1 MIVVTSEGL
10 GRINDREG
18 RSASGDCEGDSN
30 KYEDFFHGRI
40 LKKST
45 WNYTTRS
52 PSIVTGIT
60 QQIQLSLSNEAAQCP
75 LLIQRILARTDCQL
89 LSRSVNGDHHG
100 SPHLPY
106 RLRKMSLS
114 VHILN

>member
-10 GRINDREG
+10 GRVNDREG

-45 WNYTTRS
+45 SNYTTRS

-75 LLIQRILARTDCQL
+75 LLAQLIHVRFLGVKRTL
-89 LSRSVNGDHHG
+89 L
-100 SPHLPY
+100 
-106 RLRKMSLS
+106 
-114 VHILN
+114 